1 MAKRRANGD
10 VCERCRWQMKRAK
23 RSGSNKEYR
32 KRCNDRIQYA
42 GSQQRRIHPGY
53 LHPRNEQGAGTGS
66 SQDGQSAEAGTLTQK
81 CRNRVDSKK
90 LFTRH
95 FF

>member
-1 MAKRRANGD
+1 MAKRRAKGD

-32 KRCNDRIQYA
+32 KRCKDRIQYA
-42 GSQQRRIHPGY
+42 GTQQRWVHPRH
-53 LHPRNEQGAGTGS
+53 LHPCHKQGAGTGS
-66 SQDGQSAEAGTLTQK
+66 GEDGKSVKTGTLTQK